1 MHERLEHALDKWAA
15 DARRAAADPAPI
27 LAAVRRRRAARRAR
41 ITAAGAACA
50 SLLIAAA
57 LALPSRPQ
65 HRTPTPVAAADTAH
79 LQHPSFGALR
89 ADYER
94 SGEPA
99 ADWRWSL
106 AWTRSTPPL

>member
-27 LAAVRRRRAARRAR
+27 LAAVRNRRAARRAR
-41 ITAAGAACA
+41 IAAAAACA
-50 SLLIAAA
+50 AILIAAA

-65 HRTPTPVAAADTAH
+65 PRTPTPIAAADTAH